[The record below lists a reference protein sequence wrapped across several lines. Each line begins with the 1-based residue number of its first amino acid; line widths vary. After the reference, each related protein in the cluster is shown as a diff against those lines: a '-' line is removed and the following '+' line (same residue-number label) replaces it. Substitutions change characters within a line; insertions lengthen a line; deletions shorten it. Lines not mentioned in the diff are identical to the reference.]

1 MAISSRNTLL
11 AALAFIAFQAQAV
24 NVTVAYQTSAEPAK
38 VAQAD
43 NTFAKE
49 SGATVDWRKF
59 DSGASIVRALASG
72 DVQIGNLGS
81 SPLAVAASQQV
92 PIEVFLLASKLGNSE
107 ALVVKKTI
115 SKPED
120 LIGKRIAVPFISTTH
135 YSLLAALKHWGI
147 KPGQVEIVNLQPP
160 AIIAAW
166 QRGDIDGAY
175 VWAPAVNALEKDG
188 KVLTDSEQ
196 VGQWG
201 APTLDVWVV
210 RKDFAEKHPEVVK
223 AFAKSAIDA
232 QQPYIANPDAWLK
245 QPENISKLARLSGVP
260 EGDVPGL
267 VKGNTYLTP
276 QQQTVELTGP
286 VNKAIIDT
294 AQFLKEQ
301 GKVPAVAND
310 YSQYVTLRFVQQKE
324 AQMLQI
330 SHLYAD
336 YGGKPALEDI
346 NLTLES
352 GELLVVLGPSG
363 CGKTTLLNLI
373 AGFVPYQHGSIQLA
387 GKRIEGPG
395 AERGVVFQN
404 EGLLPWRNVQDNV
417 AFGLQLA
424 GIEKMQR
431 LEIAH
436 QMLKKVG
443 LEGAEKRFIWQ
454 LSGGQRQRVGIARA
468 LAANPQLLLLDEP
481 FGALDAFT
489 RDQMQTLLLKLW
501 QETGKQVLL
510 ITHDIEE
517 AVFMATELVLLSS
530 GPGRVL
536 ERLPLNF
543 ARRFVAGESSRSIK
557 SDPQFIAMR
566 EYVLSRVFEQR
577 EAFS

>member
-1 MAISSRNTLL
+1 MHSWKKKLVVSQL
-11 AALAFIAFQAQAV
+11 ALACTLAITSQANAA
-24 NVTVAYQTSAEPAK
+24 NYDTWTYIDNPVTALDWDHMDKA
-38 VAQAD
+38 
-43 NTFAKE
+43 
-49 SGATVDWRKF
+49 GTVDGNYVNYSGFVYYNNTNGDF
-59 DSGASIVRALASG
+59 DQSFNG
-72 DVQIGNLGS
+72 DTVNG
-81 SPLAVAASQQV
+81 
-92 PIEVFLLASKLGNSE
+92 
-107 ALVVKKTI
+107 TI
-115 SKPED
+115 S
-120 LIGKRIAVPFISTTH
+120 
-135 YSLLAALKHWGI
+135 
-147 KPGQVEIVNLQPP
+147 
-160 AIIAAW
+160 
-166 QRGDIDGAY
+166 
-175 VWAPAVNALEKDG
+175 
-188 KVLTDSEQ
+188 
-196 VGQWG
+196 
-201 APTLDVWVV
+201 
-210 RKDFAEKHPEVVK
+210 
-223 AFAKSAIDA
+223 
-232 QQPYIANPDAWLK
+232 
-245 QPENISKLARLSGVP
+245 
-260 EGDVPGL
+260 
-267 VKGNTYLTP
+267 TYYL
-276 QQQTVELTGP
+276 
-286 VNKAIIDT
+286 NHD
-294 AQFLKEQ
+294 
-301 GKVPAVAND
+301 
-310 YSQYVTLRFVQQKE
+310 
-324 AQMLQI
+324 
-330 SHLYAD
+330 YAD
-336 YGGKPALEDI
+336 STANQLDI

-443 LEGAEKRFIWQ
+443 LEGAEKRYIWQ

>member
-1 MAISSRNTLL
+1 
-11 AALAFIAFQAQAV
+11 
-24 NVTVAYQTSAEPAK
+24 
-38 VAQAD
+38 
-43 NTFAKE
+43 
-49 SGATVDWRKF
+49 
-59 DSGASIVRALASG
+59 
-72 DVQIGNLGS
+72 
-81 SPLAVAASQQV
+81 
-92 PIEVFLLASKLGNSE
+92 
-107 ALVVKKTI
+107 
-115 SKPED
+115 
-120 LIGKRIAVPFISTTH
+120 
-135 YSLLAALKHWGI
+135 
-147 KPGQVEIVNLQPP
+147 
-160 AIIAAW
+160 
-166 QRGDIDGAY
+166 
-175 VWAPAVNALEKDG
+175 
-188 KVLTDSEQ
+188 
-196 VGQWG
+196 
-201 APTLDVWVV
+201 
-210 RKDFAEKHPEVVK
+210 
-223 AFAKSAIDA
+223 
-232 QQPYIANPDAWLK
+232 
-245 QPENISKLARLSGVP
+245 
-260 EGDVPGL
+260 
-267 VKGNTYLTP
+267 
-276 QQQTVELTGP
+276 
-286 VNKAIIDT
+286 
-294 AQFLKEQ
+294 
-301 GKVPAVAND
+301 
-310 YSQYVTLRFVQQKE
+310 
-324 AQMLQI
+324 MLQI

-387 GKRIEGPG
+387 GKGIQGPG

-424 GIEKMQR
+424 GVEKMQR

-436 QMLKKVG
+436 QMVKKVG
-443 LEGAEKRFIWQ
+443 LE
-454 LSGGQRQRVGIARA
+454 GIARA

-517 AVFMATELVLLSS
+517 AVFMATELVLLSP